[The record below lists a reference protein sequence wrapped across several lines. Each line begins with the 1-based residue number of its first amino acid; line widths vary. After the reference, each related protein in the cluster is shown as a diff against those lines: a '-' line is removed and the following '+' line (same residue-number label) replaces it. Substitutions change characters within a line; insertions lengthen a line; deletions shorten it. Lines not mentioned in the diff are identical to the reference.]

1 MGFEIDMLACAANTD
16 AQQRYNEALA
26 AEEKRLARETLLL
39 AKAGN
44 YERLFSAMD
53 YHDNDK
59 IVMRALVLC
68 ANKGNIEA
76 RTALDT
82 LVNTYADIHA
92 VIEQ

>member
-1 MGFEIDMLACAANTD
+1 MGFEIDMVACANNTD
-16 AQQRYNEALA
+16 AQHRYNEALA
-26 AEEKRLARETLLL
+26 AEEKRLARETMLL
-39 AKAGN
+39 ARAGN

-82 LVNTYADIHA
+82 LANTYADIHA
-92 VIEQ
+92 DIKQ

>member
-1 MGFEIDMLACAANTD
+1 MGFEIDMLACANNTD
-16 AQQRYNEALA
+16 AQHRYNEALA
-26 AEEKRLARETLLL
+26 AEEKRLARETMLL
-39 AKAGN
+39 ARAGN

-53 YHDNDK
+53 YRDNDK

-92 VIEQ
+92 DIEQ